1 MRGTDAVAE
10 RREVDTLV
18 SSHIQVTYNGLS
30 AKYTYVGEM
39 SKIARAPVSLA
50 SPWNSACAYEVSS

>member
-39 SKIARAPVSLA
+39 SKIARAPRLTGFTV
-50 SPWNSACAYEVSS
+50 E